1 MSGHGHTGTHIYKT
15 HQAAHVRCMCSTTHL
30 SCVPGSASL
39 FHLLPISQGLL
50 CAGPPA
56 QTRPCLPWRPRRRSA
71 NQRCSEEPQRRWL
84 RGGGGCGP
92 QDTGQ
97 GLGDVS
103 RSPSCSN
110 EILET
115 RRLPGEA
122 IEGHTLQAEST
133 VRAEGRSDVCS
144 VVGLRC
150 GWSVWVEESQMCSE
164 ISRTGCGG
172 PRSAAGSE
180 RSPKGR
186 GCLGSLEGGC
196 QGEAAAE
203 TQRGAHPPGSH
214 AQSLITSHARLPCD
228 LAALLLDFYS
238 A

>member
-1 MSGHGHTGTHIYKT
+1 MVTQACTSTKLTRLPMYDACALPHTSRVS
-15 HQAAHVRCMCSTTHL
+15 QALLRCFICCPSPKA
-30 SCVPGSASL
+30 SCV
-39 FHLLPISQGLL
+39 QGLL
-50 CAGPPA
+50 HRRSWEE
-56 QTRPCLPWRPRRRSA
+56 RPCLPWRPRHCSA

-92 QDTGQ
+92 LDTGQ

-110 EILET
+110 ESLET
-115 RRLPGEA
+115 RRLPGKA

-133 VRAEGRSDVCS
+133 VRAEGPSDVCS

-150 GWSVWVEESQMCSE
+150 GWSVWVEGSQMCWE
-164 ISRTGCGG
+164 ISRTGGGG
-172 PRSAAGSE
+172 PRGAAGSE
-180 RSPKGR
+180 LSPKGR

-203 TQRGAHPPGSH
+203 TQRGVHPRE
-214 AQSLITSHARLPCD
+214 AVRSLS
-228 LAALLLDFYS
+228 
-238 A
+238 

>member
-1 MSGHGHTGTHIYKT
+1 MYDACALPHTSRVS
-15 HQAAHVRCMCSTTHL
+15 QALLRCFICCPSPKA
-30 SCVPGSASL
+30 SCVR
-39 FHLLPISQGLL
+39 GLL
-50 CAGPPA
+50 HRRGHVCLGGLAAAVQTSGA
-56 QTRPCLPWRPRRRSA
+56 QRSPSEDG
-71 NQRCSEEPQRRWL
+71 SEEA
-84 RGGGGCGP
+84 GECGP

-97 GLGDVS
+97 DLGDVS

-150 GWSVWVEESQMCSE
+150 GWSVWVEGSQMCSE

-172 PRSAAGSE
+172 PRGAAGSE

-214 AQSLITSHARLPCD
+214 AQSLITSHAHLPCD